1 MMQSWSLNAKWL
13 FFLPLL
19 LLLLI
24 GACGGDDAEAPTT
37 AAATGAT
44 AVPLSEA
51 TATSAPVVTG
61 TAKRGGELRIGM
73 TIADI
78 PLTDV
83 QQDQGW
89 AGQRWVG
96 NQLYNGLT
104 TWNFVGEEGR
114 IPAGMPQPMAA
125 HAESFEVSQD
135 DLRVWTFK
143 IRPGH
148 TFHDGT
154 PVDAD
159 AIIFSYDR
167 WGDVDFPYYK
177 SEVAAISRGVGGDVI
192 GEYEKLDDMT
202 IRLTTKFPNSNTP
215 FSTAFLKIGSPTA
228 IKEWGNDEY
237 QFHATGGGPF
247 MMTEL
252 TPRVSM
258 VMERF
263 DDYWGKVPN
272 VDRVILRPI
281 PELTTR
287 AAALSADEVDW
298 IDVPPSDA
306 IPGLEDEGFVLYTKP
321 YPHIY
326 PYQINLAKA
335 PWDNLLVRKA
345 LQYAI
350 DREALCRDVL
360 NSICVP
366 ATGIVYEGHRWYG
379 NPQEVYNYDPEKS
392 RQLLEEA
399 GVTLPLKF
407 KLMISTSGSGQ
418 MSPLII
424 NEFVQRNFADID
436 VEMEIV
442 PVEWNAMLQ
451 RTIFKGVEEGVPT
464 VTLPD
469 GTRPWGNYTFYGG
482 EADFDAWNISYANV
496 EPKAF
501 EQQFCSQREPQCFA
515 NTGGYKNEEVDRLLV
530 EAQGAF
536 NDAEMDA
543 LFGEL
548 HEHVIADS
556 AYIYLVH
563 DLNPRMLNPR
573 VKGYVQDESWFTTLQ
588 YLWIEE

>member
-1 MMQSWSLNAKWL
+1 MMHKSPFNAKWL
-13 FFLPLL
+13 IFVPLL
-19 LLLLI
+19 LLLII
-24 GACGGDDAEAPTT
+24 GACGGDDAEAPESG
-37 AAATGAT
+37 ATPSAT
-44 AVPLSEA
+44 AVPAPDA
-51 TATSAPVVTG
+51 TATPEPVVSG
-61 TAKRGGELRIGM
+61 DPKKGGELRIGM

-78 PLTDV
+78 PQTDL

-114 IPAGMPQPMAA
+114 IPAGMPQPLAA

-143 IRPGH
+143 IRPNH

-167 WGDVDFPYYK
+167 WGDENFEYYK

-192 GEYEKLDDMT
+192 GEYKKLDDMT
-202 IRLTTKFPNSNTP
+202 IQLTTKFPNSNTP

-228 IKEWGNDEY
+228 IMKYGNDDF
-237 QFHATGGGPF
+237 QFNAVGGGPF
-247 MMTEL
+247 MMTEI

-287 AAALSADEVDW
+287 AAALQADEVDW

-306 IPGLEDEGFVLYTKP
+306 IPGLIDEGFVLYTKP

-326 PYQINLAKA
+326 PYQINHARK
-335 PWDNLLVRKA
+335 PWDDLRVRKA

-350 DREALCRDVL
+350 DRDALCRDVL
-360 NSICVP
+360 NGICIP

-399 GVTLPLKF
+399 GVELPLKF

-424 NEFVQRNFADID
+424 NEFVQRNFADIG

-451 RTIFKGVEEGVPT
+451 RTIFKGIEEGVPS

-469 GTRPWGNYTFYGG
+469 GTKPWGNYTFYDS
-482 EADFDAWNISYANV
+482 EEDFDAYNISYANV

-501 EQQFCSQREPQCFA
+501 EQQFNSARDPSSLG
-515 NTGGYKNEEVDRLLV
+515 NVGGYRNEDVDRLLV

-536 NDAEMDA
+536 DDAEMDQ
-543 LFGEL
+543 LFGQL

-563 DLNPRMLNPR
+563 DLNPRMMNPR
-573 VKGYVQDESWFTTLQ
+573 VRGYVQDESWFTTLQ
-588 YLWIEE
+588 YLWLEE